1 MPFVCIFSLFCRTC
15 FLPQSG
21 LNELVRYFLLW
32 TTAWRVLQNSR
43 MFDRATTWS
52 RFIAASLKIGW
63 WASLCRAAL
72 YIGSLLCVLCVCVCA
87 LCGRCRGVGKC
98 CACRSA
104 QCDTGTGT
112 LAQIGTLWMRVSAH
126 YRCHRNT
133 TGATRRWLSA
143 GKYSALTITLAP
155 RHFWTLPTFNS
166 GQILSQKKD
175 AASWHLYHRHHQQ
188 HQQQV
193 I

>member
-21 LNELVRYFLLW
+21 LNELVRSFLLW

-72 YIGSLLCVLCVCVCA
+72 YSVYCVCVCA
-87 LCGRCRGVGKC
+87 LCGRCRGVGKW

-112 LAQIGTLWMRVSAH
+112 LAQIGTLWMRVSPH
-126 YRCHRNT
+126 YKCHRTT
-133 TGATRRWLSA
+133 TGATRGWLSA
-143 GKYSALTITLAP
+143 GKYSAPTIT
-155 RHFWTLPTFNS
+155 
-166 GQILSQKKD
+166 
-175 AASWHLYHRHHQQ
+175 
-188 HQQQV
+188 
-193 I
+193 